1 MNPTYGLFKFE
12 HRHKARL
19 EDLQMIRGDLGHS
32 IQFAQILLGPPPLHT
47 HAPLFATALQF
58 QALVSYVRCFS
69 TGRRSALTKAI
80 FAGDQQLES
89 AHEEFKKVRDQHV
102 AHPAGKHEHN
112 ELLIAAKS
120 PDSAAHG
127 IGSYNFFFAGF
138 AEKDLRRFLK
148 LLRFVAKKVEVEEKQ
163 LGDEMARDIMGPKAT
178 FSKAKR
184 AFTSVIHDEQMY
196 PTKRKRGA

>member
-1 MNPTYGLFKFE
+1 MKPSYSLFTFE

-19 EDLQMIRGDLGHS
+19 EDLQMIRGDLKHA
-32 IQFAQILLGPPPLHT
+32 IEFTQILLGPPPLHK

-69 TGRRSALTKAI
+69 TGRRSALSKAI
-80 FAGDQQLES
+80 FANDPQLES
-89 AHEEFKKVRDQHV
+89 AHEEFKKIRDQHV

-120 PDSAAHG
+120 QDSVARG

-138 AEKDLRRFLK
+138 AEKDLRRFLR

-163 LGDEMARDIMGPKAT
+163 LGNEMARDIIGPKAT
-178 FSKAKR
+178 FAKAQR
-184 AFTSVIHDEQMY
+184 AFASVIHDEQMY
-196 PTKRKRGA
+196 PTRRKHAA

>member
-1 MNPTYGLFKFE
+1 MTIPYKLFKFE

-19 EDLQMIRGDLGHS
+19 EDLQMIRGDLRHA
-32 IQFAQILLGPPPLHT
+32 IQFTQILLGPPVLHS

-69 TGRRSALTKAI
+69 TGRRSALTRSI
-80 FAGDQQLES
+80 FDGQPEFEN
-89 AHEEFKKVRDQHV
+89 AHEEFKRVRDQHV

-120 PDSAAHG
+120 AESAAHG

-138 AEKDLRRFLK
+138 PENDLRRFLK
-148 LLRFVAKKVEVEEKQ
+148 LVRFVEKKVSMEEKL
-163 LGDEMARDIMGPKAT
+163 LGDELARDVIGPKAT
-178 FSKAKR
+178 YASAQR
-184 AFTSVIHDEQMY
+184 AFARVVHDEQLY